1 MMRKKF
7 STLAVLLAFALSM
20 VVLHYSYNGGST
32 SSFAALTFL
41 LSSAN
46 ARPASFSPS
55 TGNTKSVRKRGGI
68 TREKSRLEKMEEG
81 LARSRASIRR
91 AILFRNY
98 TSRKRQ
104 SYIPRGSVYHNPYAF
119 HQSYIEMEK
128 RLKIWVYKEGEPPL
142 VHDGPYSDIYSI
154 EGQFI
159 NEMDQHGPLI
169 ANNAE
174 EALVYFLPFSV
185 TIMVRFVYKK
195 RSYDMA
201 PLQTIVRDYI
211 QLIST
216 LYTYWNR
223 TKGAD
228 HFMLSC
234 DDWAPYAA
242 RKDQDLFRNSI
253 RVLCN
258 ANSSEG
264 FNPKKDV
271 PLPEFNIRN
280 FELPAP
286 IDNSS
291 PPSSKTI
298 LAFFAGGNHGAIRH
312 ELLQQWKGKD
322 SQVLVFHRLPKGQN
336 YTELMLKSKY
346 CLCPSGYEVAS
357 PRITEAILVGCVPV
371 LISESYVLPF
381 SDVLDW
387 SQFSLSIPVSRIPE
401 IKEILSA
408 IPESIYLKLQSNVL
422 KVQRHFVINRPPKRF
437 DVMHMLFHSIW
448 LRRLNVRLHDL

>member
-1 MMRKKF
+1 
-7 STLAVLLAFALSM
+7 
-20 VVLHYSYNGGST
+20 
-32 SSFAALTFL
+32 
-41 LSSAN
+41 
-46 ARPASFSPS
+46 
-55 TGNTKSVRKRGGI
+55 
-68 TREKSRLEKMEEG
+68 
-81 LARSRASIRR
+81 
-91 AILFRNY
+91 
-98 TSRKRQ
+98 
-104 SYIPRGSVYHNPYAF
+104 
-119 HQSYIEMEK
+119 MEK

-159 NEMDQHGPLI
+159 NEMDQHGSFI
-169 ANNAE
+169 TDDAE
-174 EALVYFLPFSV
+174 DALVFFLPFSV
-185 TIMVRFVYKK
+185 ATMVRFLYKK

-201 PLQTIVRDYI
+201 PLQAIVSDYI
-211 QLIST
+211 QVISAK
-216 LYTYWNR
+216 YPYWNR

-242 RKDQDLFRNSI
+242 TEEQYLFKNSI

-271 PLPEFNIRN
+271 TLPEFNIRN
-280 FELPAP
+280 FHLPTP

-312 ELLQQWKGKD
+312 KLLQQWKGKD
-322 SQVLVFHRLPKGQN
+322 SQVLVFHRLPKGLN
-336 YTELMLKSKY
+336 YTELMLNSKY

-387 SQFSLSIPVSRIPE
+387 SQFTFTIPVSRIPE

-408 IPESIYLKLQSNVL
+408 IPESAYLKLQANVL
-422 KVQRHFVINRPPKRF
+422 KVQRHFVINRPAKRF

-448 LRRLNVRLHDL
+448 LRRLNLGLHHL